1 MSYIDNTVFG
11 KNNEAGIR
19 QSRSRKDDIEAAYA
33 AGDISDEQY
42 GDLQNDEA
50 VLNQHNKMR
59 YFALAVLLFLIG
71 GLALAGSL

>member
-11 KNNEAGIR
+11 KSNEAGVR
-19 QSRSRKDDIEAAYA
+19 QTRSRKDGIEAAYA

-42 GDLQNDEA
+42 RDLQNDEA
-50 VLNQHNKMR
+50 VVSQHNKMR